1 MGQCKDFFVP
11 LHANMFLTG
20 FAAFGACALLLTDGL
35 VACASALQKIKSV
48 RCIHKEEPKKQR
60 GTKGTKKE
68 PKEQRKNQRKQRKK
82 T

>member
-11 LHANMFLTG
+11 LHANMFFID

-68 PKEQRKNQRKQRKK
+68 LKK
-82 T
+82 TEEKDLK

>member
-20 FAAFGACALLLTDGL
+20 FAAYGACALLLTDGL

-48 RCIHKEEPKKQR
+48 RCIHKEEQRNKKRTKENR
-60 GTKGTKKE
+60 GKRLKVE
-68 PKEQRKNQRKQRKK
+68 
-82 T
+82 

>member
-11 LHANMFLTG
+11 LHANKFFID

-35 VACASALQKIKSV
+35 VACASALQKIKSM
-48 RCIHKEEPKKQR
+48 RCIHKEEQR
-60 GTKGTKKE
+60 NKEE

>member
-48 RCIHKEEPKKQR
+48 RCIHKEDQR
-60 GTKGTKKE
+60 NKEE